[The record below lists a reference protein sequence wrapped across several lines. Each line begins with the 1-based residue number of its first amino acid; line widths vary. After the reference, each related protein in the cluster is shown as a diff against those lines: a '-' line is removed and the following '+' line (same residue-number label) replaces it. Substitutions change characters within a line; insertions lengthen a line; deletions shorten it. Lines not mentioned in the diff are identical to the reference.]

1 MKLSMTV
8 AQKQILSQ
16 RMQQS
21 AEILQMGMITLCEYM
36 QNVAIENPVIEWDEI
51 SNEQEYDKVLKKLEW
66 LDATDEQNK
75 RYYQEEK
82 EDQEE
87 NDDWKFKQQEE
98 ETLEEYLLFQINT
111 LPITTKQRNIL
122 SFLVKS
128 IKEDGYLEEDTL
140 MILKEKFH
148 ITEQQAQQALK
159 YIQSLEPAGVGARNL
174 QECLLLQIKRQ
185 PQKCPLCEKIINQ
198 YLEILAKNQLHIIA
212 KELKVKIVEVVE
224 ASEIIKKLCPKPGI
238 VFPSKEKT
246 EYIIPDIIIKQKED
260 TFLVIINDKFLP
272 KLKIN
277 GYYKEILLQDTS
289 PAAKEYITTKVKQAE
304 WAMQCIARRETTL
317 IKIAEC
323 IVQLQKP
330 FFQQKNEGLLPMRLY
345 DVAQKTGVHES
356 TVSRAIKE
364 KYLQCYKGIFPLS
377 YFFSTSVSTKS
388 EKMLSSDNVKKMIVK
403 MINEEDKKKPFSDKV
418 LAEKLSKEGVEISR
432 RTIAKYRDAL
442 GIAGASKRKLF

>member
-36 QNVAIENPVIEWDEI
+36 QNVAIENPVIEWDET

-66 LDATDEQNK
+66 LDAT
-75 RYYQEEK
+75 
-82 EDQEE
+82 EE

-388 EKMLSSDNVKKMIVK
+388 EKMLSSDNVKK
-403 MINEEDKKKPFSDKV
+403 INEEDKKKPFSDKV
-418 LAEKLSKEGVEISR
+418 LAEKLNKEGVEISR

>member
-36 QNVAIENPVIEWDEI
+36 QNVAIENPVIEWDET

-185 PQKCPLCEKIINQ
+185 PQKYPLCEKIINQ

-272 KLKIN
+272 KLKI
-277 GYYKEILLQDTS
+277 
-289 PAAKEYITTKVKQAE
+289 KQAE

-418 LAEKLSKEGVEISR
+418 LAEKLNKEGVEISR

>member
-1 MKLSMTV
+1 MTV

-36 QNVAIENPVIEWDEI
+36 QNVAIENPVIEWDET

-198 YLEILAKNQLHIIA
+198 YLEDRK
-212 KELKVKIVEVVE
+212 
-224 ASEIIKKLCPKPGI
+224 S
-238 VFPSKEKT
+238 T
-246 EYIIPDIIIKQKED
+246 
-260 TFLVIINDKFLP
+260 
-272 KLKIN
+272 
-277 GYYKEILLQDTS
+277 
-289 PAAKEYITTKVKQAE
+289 
-304 WAMQCIARRETTL
+304 
-317 IKIAEC
+317 
-323 IVQLQKP
+323 
-330 FFQQKNEGLLPMRLY
+330 RLNSS
-345 DVAQKTGVHES
+345 HE
-356 TVSRAIKE
+356 
-364 KYLQCYKGIFPLS
+364 
-377 YFFSTSVSTKS
+377 
-388 EKMLSSDNVKKMIVK
+388 
-403 MINEEDKKKPFSDKV
+403 
-418 LAEKLSKEGVEISR
+418 
-432 RTIAKYRDAL
+432 
-442 GIAGASKRKLF
+442 

>member
-36 QNVAIENPVIEWDEI
+36 QNVAIENPVIEWDET

-122 SFLVKS
+122 SFIVKS

-159 YIQSLEPAGVGARNL
+159 YIQSLEPSGV
-174 QECLLLQIKRQ
+174 
-185 PQKCPLCEKIINQ
+185 
-198 YLEILAKNQLHIIA
+198 
-212 KELKVKIVEVVE
+212 
-224 ASEIIKKLCPKPGI
+224 
-238 VFPSKEKT
+238 
-246 EYIIPDIIIKQKED
+246 
-260 TFLVIINDKFLP
+260 
-272 KLKIN
+272 
-277 GYYKEILLQDTS
+277 
-289 PAAKEYITTKVKQAE
+289 
-304 WAMQCIARRETTL
+304 
-317 IKIAEC
+317 
-323 IVQLQKP
+323 
-330 FFQQKNEGLLPMRLY
+330 
-345 DVAQKTGVHES
+345 
-356 TVSRAIKE
+356 
-364 KYLQCYKGIFPLS
+364 
-377 YFFSTSVSTKS
+377 
-388 EKMLSSDNVKKMIVK
+388 
-403 MINEEDKKKPFSDKV
+403 
-418 LAEKLSKEGVEISR
+418 
-432 RTIAKYRDAL
+432 
-442 GIAGASKRKLF
+442 